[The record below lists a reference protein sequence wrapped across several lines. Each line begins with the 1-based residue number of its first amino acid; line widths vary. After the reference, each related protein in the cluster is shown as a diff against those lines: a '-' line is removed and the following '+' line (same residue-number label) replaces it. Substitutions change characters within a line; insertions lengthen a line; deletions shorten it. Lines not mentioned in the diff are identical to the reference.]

1 MKQSTLTAFIAFL
14 ISLILSAGLF
24 PAPAAAGEVRLLCHF
39 EDPVI
44 KDTGNGFQRI
54 FFPGVIQA
62 GKPGEPEFPFRGV
75 RLLLPEG
82 EEAISS
88 KIVRRGWRQIAGS
101 IRLHPKQHVRPG
113 SEPVDDSR
121 NGGLLFRQEAYEID
135 RMADPAD
142 SGFRTHFL
150 RGHAIATGCFSP
162 VSFNPVTSEAG
173 WYSEVE
179 IIIET
184 SPGAEAAKASRF
196 IRRDKITTD
205 RLSSLVDNPDAVCPT
220 DAGHGSI
227 AAGTGYDYLIISR
240 TSMAGE
246 FTPLRDF
253 YEKRGIRT
261 RIMTVEDIDAGWP
274 GSDSAER
281 VRSAVIDQYVT
292 EGIGYLLLAGDGDPG
307 GVASVPFRGLYCAV
321 QSGSLYEN
329 DNIPSDIYFA
339 CLDGDWNTD
348 SDTLWGEPGEDDL
361 YQEISVGRAPVDS
374 PAEAASFINKV
385 VMYQEAPVTGDLEKA
400 LLLGEHLYSDP
411 LTWGGDE
418 MDQLVGECT
427 LHGFTTSGIPE
438 AFDITRYYDR
448 DLGTWSSPSLYAAVN
463 AGTAWLSH
471 AGHSNTY
478 YAMRISA
485 GDVNT
490 SNFTNDGISA
500 NFPVVYTYG
509 CYAGAFDADDCIC
522 ETMVTIDTY
531 ASALLC
537 HSRYGWFTEGTT
549 NGPSHHFQREFFD
562 AIFTEDVSLL
572 GDALGRAKDETAPF
586 VDLPDEYEPGAHRW
600 CYYCL
605 NLLGDPAM
613 DGWTSAPS
621 ALPVAHSAETGRDDL
636 FVYAETDI
644 PGALAS
650 LYDGS
655 DCVGTY
661 ISDEA
666 GRLIIPTGGP
676 LGAEID
682 SLILTVTAHDR
693 LMYRST
699 IAVVETTPSVTTP
712 SPLTLGQNQPN
723 PFNPVTMIS
732 FTLPASGRVS
742 LTVYDAAGRLVGTI
756 LDREME
762 AGPHSM
768 PWQPETLSSGVY
780 FYILRTPDAKIS
792 RKAVLL
798 R

>member
-1 MKQSTLTAFIAFL
+1 MKLSSLATSLVL
-14 ISLILSAGLF
+14 IVASSGLF
-24 PAPAAAGEVRLLCHF
+24 LHAKVNAGEVRLVCHF

-44 KDTGNGFQRI
+44 ESAGNGFQRI

-62 GKPGEPEFPFRGV
+62 GKPGEPEFPFHGV
-75 RLLLPEG
+75 RILLPEG
-82 EEAISS
+82 EEAIAS
-88 KIVRRGWRQIAGS
+88 KIIRKGWRPISES
-101 IRLHPKQHVRPG
+101 IRLHPRQYVRPG
-113 SEPVDDSR
+113 SDPADDGR
-121 NGGLLFRQEAYEID
+121 NNGFLFLQEAYLID
-135 RMADPAD
+135 RMTDPAD
-142 SGFRTHFL
+142 SDFRTHFL

-162 VSFNPVTSEAG
+162 VSYNPATSEAG

-179 IIIET
+179 IVIET
-184 SPGAEAAKASRF
+184 APGAAAAKALRF
-196 IRRDKITTD
+196 IRWDKITRD
-205 RLSSLVDNPDAVCPT
+205 RLTSLVDNPSAVPMT
-220 DAGHGSI
+220 DARGGSI
-227 AAGTGYDYLIISR
+227 AAGTGYDYLIIS
-240 TSMAGE
+240 TASMAGE
-246 FTPLRDF
+246 FTPLRDH

-261 RIMTVEDIDAGWP
+261 SIMTVEDIDAGWT
-274 GSDSAER
+274 GSDTAEKI
-281 VRSAVIDQYVT
+281 RSAVIDQYMT
-292 EGIGYLLLAGDGDPG
+292 QGIGYLLLAGDGDPG

-321 QSGSLYEN
+321 QSSSLYE
-329 DNIPSDIYFA
+329 DGNIPSDIYFA
-339 CLDGDWNTD
+339 ALDGDWNTD
-348 SDTLWGEPGEDDL
+348 GDALWGEPGEDDL

-374 PAEAASFINKV
+374 PAEAAAFINKV
-385 VMYQEAPVTGDLEKA
+385 VMYQESPVTGDLEKS
-400 LLLGEHLYSDP
+400 LLLGEHLYSSP

-418 MDQLVGECT
+418 MDQLVGECGT
-427 LHGFTTSGIPE
+427 WGFTTNGIPE
-438 AFDITRYYDR
+438 GFDITRYYDR
-448 DLGTWSSPSLYAAVN
+448 DLGSWSAAMLYAAVN
-463 AGTAWLSH
+463 AGTGWLSH

-478 YAMRISA
+478 YAMRLGV

-490 SNFTNDGISA
+490 SNFTNDGIST
-500 NFPVVYTYG
+500 NFPIVYTYG

-562 AIFTEDVSLL
+562 AIFAEGISML

-613 DGWTSAPS
+613 DGWTSTPS
-621 ALPVAHSAETGRDDL
+621 TLPVTHPAETGRDEL
-636 FVYAETDI
+636 FLVAETDI

-650 LYDGS
+650 LYDGN
-655 DCVGTY
+655 DCVGVSF
-661 ISDEA
+661 SDEA

-699 IAVVETTPSVTTP
+699 IDVVESTSSVTTP

-723 PFNPVTMIS
+723 PFNPVTTIS
-732 FTLPASGRVS
+732 FSLPASGRVS
-742 LTVYDAAGRLVGTI
+742 LTVYDAAGRMVETI

-762 AGPHSM
+762 SGPHSV
-768 PWQPETLSSGVY
+768 PWQPENLSSGVY
-780 FYILRTPDAKIS
+780 FYILRTPDSKIS